1 MRRQYFKRVLPLS
14 ERLSQFARRGREQ
27 AQAMR
32 PGKNREDV
40 LQKVRQAEVAL
51 QVDEWLSLSAAVPK

>member
-1 MRRQYFKRVLPLS
+1 MRRHDFKRVLPFS
-14 ERLSQFARRGREQ
+14 ERLSQFAQRGREQ

-32 PGKNREDV
+32 PSKNRDDI
-40 LQKVRQAEVAL
+40 LQKVRQTEVAL